1 MFDGAIA
8 HLLTSPAPLVRWRT
22 AHYTRHDVLQ
32 NNVLQND
39 VLQND
44 VTKYFFIILLHY
56 DHPNQTITKTKTIMK
71 IQNMIKM

>member
-8 HLLTSPAPLVRWRT
+8 HLLTSPAPIVRWRT

-32 NNVLQND
+32 NNVLQNNVLQND

-44 VTKYFFIILLHY
+44 VTKYFLLILLLY
-56 DHPNQTITKTKTIMK
+56 DHKNQNHHKNPKYD
-71 IQNMIKM
+71 